1 MSLFLAYLGLLE
13 DSSFLLCWRSHLPL
27 SPGLFRWEPPGT
39 ALLSSSS
46 GY

>member
-13 DSSFLLCWRSHLPL
+13 DSNSCSAGVPICL
-27 SPGLFRWEPPGT
+27 SPGLFRWEPPET